1 MGLTGPRQRPN
12 IAADGTEAFGMIGET
27 VSHYHIVGKLGGGGM
42 GVVYEAED
50 TRLSRH
56 VALKFIPATMVHD
69 RKSLDRFVREA
80 RAASQLNHP
89 GICTIH
95 DIDDNDG
102 HPFIVMEKLEGVSLK
117 ERMRGKT
124 MEVDEIL
131 DIGIQVADA
140 LAASHAKGIIHRD
153 IKPANIF
160 VAQSGQTKILDFG
173 LAKSVPEPGSSDA
186 ALEDSLTAVGVIP
199 GTAVY
204 MSPEQARGEELDAR
218 SDLFS
223 LGVVLY
229 EMATGKKP
237 FATGNVITT
246 LDAVLNQKPVSPLQ
260 LNPSLP
266 QDLEGIIGRAMEKDR
281 GHRYPNALAMKG
293 DLQSLRKETESGL
306 TRTGARR
313 PVLPYRLATTTFQ
326 ASRFQ
331 ASSKFS
337 TYLLLGVTAVL
348 LTVLIA
354 VGAWWFKQRQ
364 MAGAGAPKNTIA
376 VLPLQNMNGDISV
389 EFLRF
394 ALADEIANTLTYTR
408 TLDVRPS
415 AITRKFG
422 GNDVDPQRAGRE
434 VHVANVLTGH
444 FLKQGDHLLITLEAI
459 QVESNKL
466 LWQTN
471 VTAPAQDLIALQAQ
485 MAAQMRQGLLPAL
498 GAGGSF
504 LDTGTRPK
512 NAEAYDLY
520 LHSLAL
526 PHDAGPNKDAI
537 AVLEHVVEVDPTYA
551 PAWEQLGVRCYYDAD
566 YSDGGEPMFQRSNKA
581 LARAIELDP
590 NRIVAA
596 GQLIGNS
603 VERGELGKAYQAA
616 QALVK
621 RRPESAYAHFT
632 MGYVYRYAGM
642 LEQSTDECNT
652 ALALDPGNYS
662 FRSCAWA
669 FMELGKTERA
679 ADFVRLDA
687 GSEWAA
693 YVTPSILLRQ
703 GKIAEAREAVKR
715 MPTTPRYHRD
725 LLEACLQLR
734 PAADLDRMAQEAE
747 TNLPTEPDPETWYIQ
762 GALFAFCGKK
772 QAALHLLQS
781 AVEQNY
787 CAHSNLL
794 SDPLLGKLRADA
806 AFDKVLTAAGA
817 CQEAVRASGT
827 PGK

>member
-1 MGLTGPRQRPN
+1 
-12 IAADGTEAFGMIGET
+12 MIGQT

-56 VALKFIPATMVHD
+56 VALKFIPEEMVHD

-95 DIDDNDG
+95 DIDDNGG

-117 ERMRGKT
+117 ERLRGKP
-124 MEVDEIL
+124 MELDEIL
-131 DIGIQVADA
+131 DIAIQVADA

-160 VAQSGQTKILDFG
+160 VAQSGQAKILDFG
-173 LAKSVPEPGSSDA
+173 LAKSAREPGSSDA
-186 ALEDSLTAVGVIP
+186 ALEDSLTAMGVIP

-204 MSPEQARGEELDAR
+204 MSPEQARGEELDPR

-223 LGVVLY
+223 FGVVLY

-260 LNPSLP
+260 LNPALP
-266 QDLEGIIGRAMEKDR
+266 RDFEGIVGRAMEKDR

-293 DLQSLRKETESGL
+293 DLESLRKETESGL
-306 TRTGARR
+306 TRTGSRR
-313 PVLPYRLATTTFQ
+313 PALPYRIATNTFQ
-326 ASRFQ
+326 ESTN
-331 ASSKFS
+331 KFS
-337 TYLLLGVTAVL
+337 FYLLVAVSAVL
-348 LTVLIA
+348 LMVLVA
-354 VGAWWFKQRQ
+354 VGAWWLKQRK
-364 MAGAGAPKNTIA
+364 MATSGAPKNTIA
-376 VLPLQNMNGDISV
+376 VLPLQNMNEDISV

-415 AITRKFG
+415 AITRKFV
-422 GNDVDPQRAGRE
+422 GNDVDPQQAGKE
-434 VHVANVLTGH
+434 MHVASVITGH
-444 FLKQGDHLLITLEAI
+444 FLKQGNRLLITLEAI
-459 QVESNKL
+459 QVEGNKL

-498 GAGGSF
+498 GIAGGF

-512 NAEAYDLY
+512 SPEAYDLY

-537 AVLEHVVEVDPTYA
+537 AVLEHVVDVDPTYA

-581 LARAIELDP
+581 CERAIELDP

-596 GQLIGNS
+596 GQLIENRVS
-603 VERGELGKAYQAA
+603 RGELGKAYQAA
-616 QALVK
+616 EALVK
-621 RRPESAYAHFT
+621 RRPDSAQAHFV
-632 MGYVYRYAGM
+632 MSYVYRYAGM
-642 LEQSTDECNT
+642 LQQAANECNT
-652 ALALDPGNYS
+652 ALALDPGNYT

-669 FMELGKTERA
+669 FMEMGNPERA

-693 YVTPSILLRQ
+693 YATPSIPLRE
-703 GKIAEAREAVKR
+703 GKIPEAREAVKR
-715 MPTTPRYHRD
+715 MPSAARYHRD
-725 LLEACLQLR
+725 LLESCLQLR
-734 PAADLDRMAQEAE
+734 PAADLDRMAHEAE
-747 TNLPTEPDPETWYIQ
+747 TSLPSEPDPETWYYQ
-762 GALFAFCGKK
+762 GALFAYCGKK

-781 AVEQNY
+781 AIEQNY
-787 CAHSNLL
+787 CAYENLL
-794 SDPLLGKLRADA
+794 SDPLLGKLRADTG
-806 AFDKVLTAAGA
+806 FDKLLSSARA
-817 CQEAVRASGT
+817 CQETVRAAART
-827 PGK
+827 QRR

>member
-1 MGLTGPRQRPN
+1 
-12 IAADGTEAFGMIGET
+12 MIGQT

-56 VALKFIPATMVHD
+56 VALKFIPAEMVHD

-95 DIDDNDG
+95 DIDDNGG

-117 ERMRGKT
+117 ERIRGKP
-124 MEVDEIL
+124 MEIDEIL
-131 DIGIQVADA
+131 DIAIQVADA

-204 MSPEQARGEELDAR
+204 MSPEQARGETLDPR

-306 TRTGARR
+306 TKTGARR
-313 PVLPYRLATTTFQ
+313 PALPYRLATTTFQ
-326 ASRFQ
+326 GSRFQ
-331 ASSKFS
+331 ASSKFA
-337 TYLLLGVTAVL
+337 TYVLLGVTALL

-376 VLPLQNMNGDISV
+376 VLPLQNMNDDISV

-415 AITRKFG
+415 AITRKFA
-422 GNDVDPQRAGRE
+422 GNDVDPQKAGRE
-434 VHVANVLTGH
+434 LHVASILTGH

-459 QVESNKL
+459 QVEGNRL
-466 LWQTN
+466 LWQTS
-471 VTAPAQDLIALQAQ
+471 VTAPAQDLIAMQTQ
-485 MAAQMRQGLLPAL
+485 MAAQIRQGLLPAI
-498 GAGGSF
+498 GADGSF

-537 AVLEHVVEVDPTYA
+537 AVLEHVVGVDPTYA

-581 LARAIELDP
+581 CERAIELDP

-596 GQLIGNS
+596 GQLITNR

-621 RRPESAYAHFT
+621 RRPESAQAHFV

-642 LEQSTDECNT
+642 LEQAASECDT
-652 ALALDPGNYS
+652 ALALDPGNFQ

-669 FMELGKTERA
+669 FMELGKTQRA
-679 ADFVRLDA
+679 AEYVRLDA

-693 YVTPSILLRQ
+693 YVMPSILLRE
-703 GKIAEAREAVKR
+703 GKVAEAREAVKH
-715 MPTTPRYHRD
+715 MPTAPRFHRD
-725 LLEACLQLR
+725 LLEACLQMR
-734 PAADLDRMAQEAE
+734 PASDLDRMAHDAE
-747 TNLPTEPDPETWYIQ
+747 TNPPVEPDPEIWYYQ
-762 GALFAFCGKK
+762 GALFGYCGKK
-772 QAALHLLQS
+772 QAALHMLES
-781 AVEQNY
+781 AVAQNY

-794 SDPLLGKLRADA
+794 SDPLLEKLRADP
-806 AFDKVLTAAGA
+806 AFNKVLTAASS
-817 CQEAVRASGT
+817 CQQAMQAANAQQRQ
-827 PGK
+827 

>member
-1 MGLTGPRQRPN
+1 
-12 IAADGTEAFGMIGET
+12 MIGQT

-50 TRLSRH
+50 TRLARH
-56 VALKFIPATMVHD
+56 VALKFIPAEMVHD

-95 DIDDNDG
+95 DIDDNFG

-117 ERMRGKT
+117 ERMRGKP

-131 DIGIQVADA
+131 DIAIQVADA

-153 IKPANIF
+153 IKPANVF
-160 VAQSGQTKILDFG
+160 VSQSGQTKILDFG
-173 LAKSVPEPGSSDA
+173 LAKSVPEPGSSEA

-246 LDAVLNQKPVSPLQ
+246 LDAVLNQKPVSPLS
-260 LNPSLP
+260 LNPALP
-266 QDLEGIIGRAMEKDR
+266 RDLEGIIGRAMEKDR

-293 DLQSLRKETESGL
+293 DLQSLRRVTESGL
-306 TRTGARR
+306 TKTGARR
-313 PVLPYRLATTTFQ
+313 PALPYRLATNTFQ
-326 ASRFQ
+326 T
-331 ASSKFS
+331 SSKFS
-337 TYLLLGVTAVL
+337 TYLLLGVSALL
-348 LTVLIA
+348 LTVLAA

-364 MAGAGAPKNTIA
+364 MAGGAPKNTIA

-415 AITRKFG
+415 AITRKFV
-422 GNDVDPQRAGRE
+422 GNDVDPQQAGRE

-444 FLKQGDHLLITLEAI
+444 FLKQGDRLLITLEAI
-459 QVESNKL
+459 QVEGNRL
-466 LWQTN
+466 VWQTN

-485 MAAQMRQGLLPAL
+485 MAARIRQELLPAL
-498 GAGGSF
+498 GVAGGF
-504 LDTGTRPK
+504 LETGTRPK

-551 PAWEQLGVRCYYDAD
+551 PAWEQLGLRCYYDAD

-581 LARAIELDP
+581 FERAIELDP
-590 NRIVAA
+590 NRVVAA
-596 GQLIGNS
+596 GQLITNR

-616 QALVK
+616 QTLIK
-621 RRPESAYAHFT
+621 RRPDSAEAHFV
-632 MGYVYRYAGM
+632 MSFVYRYAGM
-642 LEQSTDECNT
+642 LEQSTSECNT
-652 ALALDPGNYS
+652 ALALDPGNYT

-693 YVTPSILLRQ
+693 YVMPSILLRE
-703 GKIAEAREAVKR
+703 GKIAEAREVVKR
-715 MPTTPRYHRD
+715 MPSTPRYHRD

-734 PAADLDRMAQEAE
+734 PAADLDHIAHEAE
-747 TNLPTEPDPETWYIQ
+747 TSLPTEPDPETWYYQ
-762 GALFAFCGKK
+762 GALFAYCGKK

-787 CAHSNLL
+787 CAHENLL
-794 SDPLLGKLRADA
+794 YDPLLAKLRTDT

-817 CQEAVRASGT
+817 CQEAVRAAGNT
-827 PGK
+827 QGQ

>member
-1 MGLTGPRQRPN
+1 
-12 IAADGTEAFGMIGET
+12 MIGET
-27 VSHYHIVGKLGGGGM
+27 VSHYHILGKLGGGGM

-50 TRLSRH
+50 TRLARH
-56 VALKFIPATMVHD
+56 VALKFIPEEMVHD
-69 RKSLDRFVREA
+69 KKSLERFLREA

-95 DIDDNDG
+95 DINDNNG
-102 HPFIVMEKLEGVSLK
+102 HPFIVMEKLDGVSLK
-117 ERMRGKT
+117 ERIRGKS
-124 MEVDEIL
+124 MDVDEVL

-160 VAQSGQTKILDFG
+160 VSQSGQTKILDFG
-173 LAKSVPEPGSSDA
+173 LAKSAREAGSSEA

-204 MSPEQARGEELDAR
+204 MSPEQARGEELDQR

-246 LDAVLNQKPVSPLQ
+246 LDAVLNQRPVSPLSH
-260 LNPSLP
+260 NPSLP
-266 QDLEGIIGRAMEKDR
+266 RDLEGIIGRAMEKDR
-281 GHRYPNALAMKG
+281 GHRYPNALALKG
-293 DLQSLRKETESGL
+293 DLQSLRRETESGL
-306 TRTGARR
+306 TKSGMRR
-313 PVLPYRLATTTFQ
+313 PALPYRLATTTFQ
-326 ASRFQ
+326 T
-331 ASSKFS
+331 SSKFS
-337 TYLLLGVTAVL
+337 TYLLLGVSGLL

-354 VGAWWFKQRQ
+354 IGAWWFKQRQ
-364 MAGAGAPKNTIA
+364 MGDAGAARNTIA

-415 AITRKFG
+415 SVTRKFV
-422 GNDVDPQRAGRE
+422 GNDVDPQQAGRE
-434 VHVANVLTGH
+434 VHVATILTGH
-444 FLKQGDHLLITLEAI
+444 FLKQGDRLLVTLEAI
-459 QVESNKL
+459 QVNGNKL
-466 LWQTN
+466 LWQSN

-485 MAAQMRQGLLPAL
+485 MAARIRQELLPAL
-498 GAGGSF
+498 GTGGGYIE
-504 LDTGTRPK
+504 TGTRPK

-526 PHDAGPNKDAI
+526 PRDAGPNKDAI
-537 AVLEHVVEVDPTYA
+537 AVLEHVVEMDPTYA
-551 PAWEQLGVRCYYDAD
+551 PAWAQLGERCYYDEE
-566 YSDGGEPMFQRSNKA
+566 YSDGGEPMFQRSNQA
-581 LARAIELDP
+581 CERAVELDP
-590 NRIVAA
+590 NRIAA
-596 GQLIGNS
+596 ARQLIANR

-621 RRPESAYAHFT
+621 RRPDSAEAHFALA
-632 MGYVYRYAGM
+632 YVYRYAGM
-642 LEQSTDECNT
+642 LEQATGECNE
-652 ALALDPGNYS
+652 ALAIDPGNYV

-669 FMELGKTERA
+669 FMELGKTARA

-687 GSEWAA
+687 GSDWAA
-693 YVTPSILLRQ
+693 YIMPSLLLRE
-703 GKIAEAREAVKR
+703 GKLAEAREAVKH
-715 MPTTPRYHRD
+715 MPSAPRYHRD
-725 LLEACLQLR
+725 LLEACLGLR
-734 PAADLDRMAQEAE
+734 PAAELDRMAQEAE
-747 TNLPTEPDPETWYIQ
+747 TNLPSEPDAETWYYQASI
-762 GALFAFCGKK
+762 FAYCGKK

-787 CAHSNLL
+787 CAHENLL
-794 SDPLLGKLRADA
+794 SDPLLAKLRTDT
-806 AFDKVLTAAGA
+806 AFDKVLTAAGH
-817 CQEAVRASGT
+817 CQEAVREAANT
-827 PGK
+827 PGQ

>member
-1 MGLTGPRQRPN
+1 
-12 IAADGTEAFGMIGET
+12 MIGQT
-27 VSHYHIVGKLGGGGM
+27 VSHYRIIGKLGGGGM

-50 TRLSRH
+50 TRLTRH
-56 VALKFIPATMVHD
+56 VALKFIPVEMVHD
-69 RKSLDRFVREA
+69 KKSLDRFVREA

-95 DIDDNDG
+95 DIDNNEG

-117 ERMRGKT
+117 ERMRGKS

-160 VAQSGQTKILDFG
+160 VSQTGQAKILDFG
-173 LAKSVPEPGSSDA
+173 LAKSIPEPGSSEA

-204 MSPEQARGEELDAR
+204 MSPEQARGEELDPR

-237 FATGNVITT
+237 FATGNVIST
-246 LDAVLNQKPVSPLQ
+246 LDAVLNQKPVSPLS

-266 QDLEGIIGRAMEKDR
+266 RDLEGILGRAMEKDR

-306 TRTGARR
+306 TKTGARR
-313 PVLPYRLATTTFQ
+313 PILPYRIATNT
-326 ASRFQ
+326 FQ

-337 TYLLLGVTAVL
+337 TYLLLGLSAVL
-348 LTVLIA
+348 LMVLVA
-354 VGAWWFKQRQ
+354 VGAWWFKMRQ
-364 MAGAGAPKNTIA
+364 MAGAGGAKNTIA
-376 VLPLQNMNGDISV
+376 VLPLQNRNGDISV

-415 AITRKFG
+415 SITQKFV
-422 GNDVDPQRAGRE
+422 GNDVDPQAAGRE
-434 VHVANVLTGH
+434 LHVANILTGH
-444 FLKQGDHLLITLEAI
+444 FLKQGDRLMITLEAI
-459 QVESNKL
+459 QVEGDKL

-471 VTAPAQDLIALQAQ
+471 ITAPAQDLIALQAQ
-485 MAAQMRQGLLPAL
+485 MAAKIRGELLPAL
-498 GAGGSF
+498 GVVGGL

-526 PHDAGPNKDAI
+526 PHDTGPNKDAI

-581 LARAIELDP
+581 CERAEALDP
-590 NRIVAA
+590 NRITAA
-596 GQLIGNS
+596 RQLIANH
-603 VERGELGKAYQAA
+603 VERGELGKAYEAA

-621 RRPESAYAHFT
+621 RRPESAEAHFG
-632 MGYVYRYAGM
+632 MAYVYRYAGM
-642 LEQSTDECNT
+642 LQQSTNECNT
-652 ALALDPGNYS
+652 AMALDPGNYV

-669 FMELGKTERA
+669 FMELGKTDRA
-679 ADFVRLDA
+679 RDFVRLDA

-693 YVTPSILLRQ
+693 YVTPSLLLRE
-703 GKIAEAREAVKR
+703 GKIAEARQATER
-715 MPTTPRYHRD
+715 MPTNPRYHRD
-725 LLEACLQLR
+725 LVEACLQLR
-734 PAADLDRMAQEAE
+734 PAAELDRMAQEAE
-747 TNLPTEPDPETWYIQ
+747 TNAPSEPDPETWYYQ
-762 GALFAFCGKK
+762 GSLFAYCGKK

-787 CAHSNLL
+787 CAHENLL
-794 SDPLLGKLRADA
+794 SDPLLAKLRTDT
-806 AFDKVLTAAGA
+806 AFDKVLTAAGR
-817 CQEAVRASGT
+817 CQEAVQAAGNNPT
-827 PGK
+827 H

>member
-1 MGLTGPRQRPN
+1 
-12 IAADGTEAFGMIGET
+12 MIGQT

-56 VALKFIPATMVHD
+56 VALKFIPEEMVHD

-95 DIDDNDG
+95 DIDDNGG

-117 ERMRGKT
+117 ERMRGKA
-124 MEVDEIL
+124 MELDEIL

-173 LAKSVPEPGSSDA
+173 LAKSARDPGSSDLA
-186 ALEDSLTAVGVIP
+186 MEDSLTAMGVIP

-204 MSPEQARGEELDAR
+204 MSPEQARGEELDPR

-223 LGVVLY
+223 FGVVLY

-260 LNPSLP
+260 LNPTLP
-266 QDLEGIIGRAMEKDR
+266 RDFEGIVGRAMEKDR

-306 TRTGARR
+306 TKTGARR
-313 PVLPYRLATTTFQ
+313 PALPYHIATNTFQ
-326 ASRFQ
+326 AST
-331 ASSKFS
+331 SKFS
-337 TYLLLGVTAVL
+337 LYLLVAVSAVL
-348 LTVLIA
+348 LMVLVA
-354 VGAWWFKQRQ
+354 VGAWWLKQRK
-364 MAGAGAPKNTIA
+364 MAGSGAPKNTIA

-389 EFLRF
+389 DFLRF
-394 ALADEIANTLTYTR
+394 ALSDEIANTLTYTR

-415 AITRKFG
+415 AITRKFA
-422 GNDVDPQRAGRE
+422 GNDVDPQQAGKE
-434 VHVANVLTGH
+434 VHVANVITGH
-444 FLKQGDHLLITLEAI
+444 FLKQGNRLLITLEAI
-459 QVESNKL
+459 QVEGNKL
-466 LWQTN
+466 LWQTT

-498 GAGGSF
+498 GIAGGF

-512 NAEAYDLY
+512 NPDAYDLY

-537 AVLEHVVEVDPTYA
+537 AVLEHVVDMDPTYA

-581 LARAIELDP
+581 CERAIELDP

-596 GQLIGNS
+596 GQLIENRVS
-603 VERGELGKAYQAA
+603 RGELGKAYQGAEE
-616 QALVK
+616 LVK
-621 RRPESAYAHFT
+621 RRPDSAQAHFV
-632 MGYVYRYAGM
+632 MSYVYRYAGM
-642 LEQSTDECNT
+642 LQQSANECNT
-652 ALALDPGNYS
+652 ALALDPGNYG

-669 FMELGKTERA
+669 FMEMGNPERA

-693 YVTPSILLRQ
+693 YATPSILLRE
-703 GKIAEAREAVKR
+703 GKIPEAREAVKR
-715 MPTTPRYHRD
+715 MPSAPLYHRD
-725 LLEACLQLR
+725 LLESCLQLR
-734 PAADLDRMAQEAE
+734 PAADLDRMAHEAE
-747 TNLPTEPDPETWYIQ
+747 TSLPTERDVETWYYQ
-762 GALFAFCGKK
+762 GALFAYCGKK
-772 QAALHLLQS
+772 QAAFHMLQS
-781 AVEQNY
+781 AIGQNY
-787 CAHSNLL
+787 CSYENLL
-794 SDPLLGKLRADA
+794 SDPLLAKLRTDTG
-806 AFDKVLTAAGA
+806 FDKVLSSARG
-817 CQEAVRASGT
+817 CQEAMRAASGT
-827 PGK
+827 QRR